1 VVSYPREITDHF
13 ALIGDPPCGIDHP
26 DINFLAS
33 EVQNVSQEVGM
44 FVAILSLLSAK
55 RATRE
60 VEHDFTR
67 LNRARA
73 KRREAPLS
81 NYREVQLN
89 LSRVQQRRA
98 DHAAAGGDRRSPTY
112 HWVTAHLKVRKHG
125 VYLWSSHSRGVVAAG
140 TDPQL
145 LKRTVTVSS

>member
-1 VVSYPREITDHF
+1 VVSYPRGITDHF
-13 ALIGDPPCGIDHP
+13 ALIGDPPCGIDYP
-26 DINFLAS
+26 GITFLPA

-44 FVAILSLLSAK
+44 FVAILCLLSAK
-55 RATRE
+55 RATKE

-67 LNRARA
+67 LNKARA

-81 NYREVQLN
+81 SYREVQLN

-98 DHAAAGGDRRSPTY
+98 DTAAAGGDRRSPTF

-125 VYLWSSHSRGVVAAG
+125 VYLWSSHSRGAVPSG
-140 TDPQL
+140 KEPQP